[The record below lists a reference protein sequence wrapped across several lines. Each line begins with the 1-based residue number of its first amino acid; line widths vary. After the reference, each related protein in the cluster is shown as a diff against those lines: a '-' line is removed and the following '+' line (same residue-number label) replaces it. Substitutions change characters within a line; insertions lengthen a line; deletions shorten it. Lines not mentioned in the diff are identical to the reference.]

1 MRLPVVDLL
10 LDGARGQQSVDGH
23 LLGLPYP
30 PRPLPRLC
38 VRTRIPVRVKDDH
51 PIGSGQIHSQPTHT
65 SGQQE

>member
-1 MRLPVVDLL
+1 MVDLL

-51 PIGSGQIHSQPTHT
+51 PIGSGQIHS
-65 SGQQE
+65 